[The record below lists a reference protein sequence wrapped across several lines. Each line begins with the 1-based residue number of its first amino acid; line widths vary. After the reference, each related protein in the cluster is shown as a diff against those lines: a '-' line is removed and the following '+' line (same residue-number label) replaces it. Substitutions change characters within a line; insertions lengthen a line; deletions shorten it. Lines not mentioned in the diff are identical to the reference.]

1 MSVVLKIIKIVKI
14 AVKVKQNNEEIKDC
28 INH

>member
-14 AVKVKQNNEEIKDC
+14 AVKVKQNNEEISVY